1 MKTEK
6 KMQNRTGRKR
16 GLKGRM
22 ALAGMGVALC
32 LSGAGLFA
40 LSAEAAP
47 GAEKQSAVSV
57 QMPGF
62 VVEQWSVP
70 KPMKAIKDARV
81 QTLADENAAKLGDV
95 TAGQE
100 LLAWGQ
106 TDTGWYFVQW
116 QDTLGYIRQDAAAF
130 ADGAQTGQTGEAAEQ
145 PVQAAGI
152 VFIGDSRMVTLKES
166 VEKELGS
173 CVAAVI
179 AKNGSRYE
187 WFHDTAIPQADK
199 IIGSGSRVVIN
210 MGVNDLN
217 DADKYAQDMNYWGAV
232 WSARGAQVYYAS
244 VNPVWENPHGMTQE
258 RVKLFNDR
266 LKAQLI
272 PQITWLDSHNYLLG
286 TGVHAYDGIHYKD
299 DTNLVLYHYYL
310 TMIGAV

>member
-1 MKTEK
+1 
-6 KMQNRTGRKR
+6 MQNRTGRKR
-16 GLKGRM
+16 GLKGCM

-47 GAEKQSAVSV
+47 GAEKQPAVSV

-62 VVEQWSVP
+62 VVEQWSMP
-70 KPMKAIKDARV
+70 KPMKVVKDARV
-81 QTLADENAAKLGDV
+81 QTLADENAATLGNV

-100 LLAWGQ
+100 LFAWGQ

-116 QDTLGYIRQDAAAF
+116 QDTLGYIRQDVAAF
-130 ADGAQTGQTGEAAEQ
+130 ADGAQPGQTGEAAEQ
-145 PVQAAGI
+145 PVQAAGSFLSGLPDGDI
-152 VFIGDSRMVTLKES
+152 KGIGGKGAGKLCSR
-166 VEKELGS
+166 GNRQ
-173 CVAAVI
+173 
-179 AKNGSRYE
+179 NGSRYE

-266 LKAQLI
+266 LKSAAD

>member
-47 GAEKQSAVSV
+47 GAEKQPAVSV

-62 VVEQWSVP
+62 VVEQWSMP
-70 KPMKAIKDARV
+70 KPMKVVKNARV
-81 QTLADENAAKLGDV
+81 QTLADENAATLGNV

-100 LLAWGQ
+100 LFAWGQ

-116 QDTLGYIRQDAAAF
+116 QDTLGYIRQDVAAF
-130 ADGAQTGQTGEAAEQ
+130 ADGAQPGQTGKAAEQ

-173 CVAAVI
+173 RGNRQKRQPLRMVP
-179 AKNGSRYE
+179 RYG
-187 WFHDTAIPQADK
+187 DPA
-199 IIGSGSRVVIN
+199 GG
-210 MGVNDLN
+210 
-217 DADKYAQDMNYWGAV
+217 
-232 WSARGAQVYYAS
+232 
-244 VNPVWENPHGMTQE
+244 
-258 RVKLFNDR
+258 
-266 LKAQLI
+266 
-272 PQITWLDSHNYLLG
+272 
-286 TGVHAYDGIHYKD
+286 
-299 DTNLVLYHYYL
+299 
-310 TMIGAV
+310 

>member
-47 GAEKQSAVSV
+47 GAEKQPAVFV

-62 VVEQWSVP
+62 VVEQWSMP
-70 KPMKAIKDARV
+70 KPMKAVKDARV
-81 QTLADENAAKLGDV
+81 QTLADENAATLGNV

-100 LLAWGQ
+100 LFAWGQ

-116 QDTLGYIRQDAAAF
+116 QDTLGYIRQDVAAF
-130 ADGAQTGQTGEAAEQ
+130 ADGAQPGQTGEAAEQ